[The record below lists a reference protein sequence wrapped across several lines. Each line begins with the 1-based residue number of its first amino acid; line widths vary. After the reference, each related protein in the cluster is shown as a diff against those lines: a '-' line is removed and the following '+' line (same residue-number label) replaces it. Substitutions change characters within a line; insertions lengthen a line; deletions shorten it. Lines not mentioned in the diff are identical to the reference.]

1 MAITLAAAPDHV
13 SLRLK
18 LTAYTNDPAVKVTP
32 IGGAYDDTE
41 TIAALTALDNV
52 SNAKFEGNIA
62 GRTIAGQKGS
72 AVNASQ
78 NLISAF
84 MVLNFVATDAISG
97 DDVIRSFSVPSYK
110 DILRSAGTDG
120 APDVGTPG
128 TGSTDAYLGT
138 LVAWLEDNMA
148 YQQADNAWVTG
159 GFTYT
164 GGGFGTGADVTDG
177 I

>member
-1 MAITLAAAPDHV
+1 MPITLAEAPDHV

-18 LTAYTNDPAVKVTP
+18 LTAYTGDPAVKVTP
-32 IGGAYDDTE
+32 IGGGYDDTE

-52 SNAKFEGNIA
+52 TNAKFEGNVA
-62 GRTIAGQKGS
+62 GRLISGQKGS
-72 AVNASQ
+72 AANALQ

-84 MVLNFVATDAISG
+84 MVLNFEALDAISG
-97 DDVIRSFSVPSYK
+97 LTVQRSFSVPSYK
-110 DILRSAGTDG
+110 DILRSAGVDG
-120 APDVGTPG
+120 QPDVGTPG
-128 TGSTDAYLGT
+128 TGSVDAYLGT

-148 YQQADNAWVTG
+148 YQQADQDWVTG
-159 GFTYT
+159 GFTYV

>member
-1 MAITLAAAPDHV
+1 MAITIAAAPDHV
-13 SLRLK
+13 TLRLK
-18 LTAYTNDPAVKVTP
+18 LTAYTNDSAIKATP

-52 SNAKFEGNIA
+52 TNAKFEGSIA
-62 GRTIAGQKGS
+62 GRLISGQKGS
-72 AVNASQ
+72 AANASQ

-84 MVLNFVATDAISG
+84 MQLNFEATDAVSG
-97 DDVIRSFSVPSYK
+97 DIVQRSFAVPSYK

-128 TGSTDAYLGT
+128 TGSVDAYLGT

-148 YQQADNAWVTG
+148 YQQADNDWVTG